1 MTSYS
6 VYKLT
11 NNNFDNYENKNL
23 FDTEFYLNRKSNY
36 TGLDININSQ
46 FLVPWEFIEKN
57 SYQLKKEMVYKW
69 KTTQ

>member
-36 TGLDININSQ
+36 TGLNININSQ